1 MSLRDHIVD
10 FLYIFDVVDV
20 HFRKKNIV
28 LLNCL
33 SSKPKLLKKKVQQ
46 KPFFIDG
53 MMHQLNRVCNKKD
66 PKFNALSLTL
76 KMSPII

>member
-1 MSLRDHIVD
+1 MSLRDL
-10 FLYIFDVVDV
+10 LYIFDVVDV
-20 HFRKKNIV
+20 HFRKKHCSIT
-28 LLNCL
+28 
-33 SSKPKLLKKKVQQ
+33 KLFVIKTKTFEKKVQQ